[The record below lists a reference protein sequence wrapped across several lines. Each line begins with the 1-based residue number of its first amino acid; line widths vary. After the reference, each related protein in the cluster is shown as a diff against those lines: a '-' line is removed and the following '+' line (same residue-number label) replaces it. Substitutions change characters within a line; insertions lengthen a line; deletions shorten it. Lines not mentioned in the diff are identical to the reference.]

1 MKIAV
6 TGGAGFI
13 GSNLVKK
20 LIELNHDVVVID
32 DLSTGLA
39 SNLENLDC
47 EFYDESIVDNA
58 KLDKLISSSEA
69 IFHFAA
75 RGSVPRSILDPVAA
89 FQINATGTLN
99 ILEIARSTGA
109 HVIFSS
115 SSSVYGLNTSIPK
128 VESTWT
134 SPLSPYA
141 ASKLSAEALLSA
153 YANSYNIPVTNLRFF
168 NVYGPFQRPDHPYAA
183 VIPKWIWQALH
194 GKPIEIFGNGEQTR
208 DFTFVDTVVDVATT
222 SLSKVA
228 ASGQVINLAYGN
240 QISLN
245 EIKIKLN
252 EKFPKLVSSY
262 LPKRAGDVN
271 HSQNNPD
278 RVYKFFPDVSP
289 TNFEIG
295 FEKTFNW
302 LTSKYSQVIHK

>member
-20 LIELNHDVVVID
+20 LIELDHDIIVID
-32 DLSTGLA
+32 DLSTGLT

-47 EFYDESIVDNA
+47 NFQNASVVDNPN
-58 KLDKLISSSEA
+58 LYGLISSCEA

-75 RGSVPRSILDPVAA
+75 RGSVPRSISDPVAA
-89 FQINATGTLN
+89 FQINAIGTLN
-99 ILEIARSTGA
+99 ILEIARNTGA

-115 SSSVYGLNTSIPK
+115 SSSVYGHNTSIPK

-153 YANSYNIPVTNLRFF
+153 YANSYNNPVTNLRFF
-168 NVYGPFQRPDHPYAA
+168 NVYGPYQRPDHPYAA
-183 VIPKWIWQALH
+183 VIPKWIWQGLH
-194 GKPIEIFGNGEQTR
+194 GKPIEIFGDGEQTR
-208 DFTFVDTVVDVATT
+208 DFTFVDTVVDVAVT

-228 ASGQVINLAYGN
+228 ANGQVINLAYGN
-240 QISLN
+240 QVSLN
-245 EIKIKLN
+245 AIKIKLN
-252 EKFPKLVSSY
+252 EKFPNLVSNY
-262 LPKRAGDVN
+262 LPKRAGDVK
-271 HSQNNPD
+271 HSQNNPG
-278 RVYKFFPDVSP
+278 RVLKIFPDVSP
-289 TNFEIG
+289 TNFEVG

-302 LTSKYSQVIHK
+302 LKSKYS

>member
-20 LIELNHDVVVID
+20 LLELDHEVIVID

-39 SNLENLDC
+39 SNLENLNC
-47 EFYDESIVDNA
+47 NFHNISIVDSTNLY
-58 KLDKLISSSEA
+58 KFISLCEV

-75 RGSVPRSILDPVAA
+75 RGSVPRSISDPVAT
-89 FQINATGTLN
+89 FQTNSIGTLN
-99 ILEIARSTGA
+99 ILEIARNTGA

-183 VIPKWIWQALH
+183 VIPKWIRQALH
-194 GKPIEIFGNGEQTR
+194 GEPIEIFGDGEQTR

-245 EIKIKLN
+245 EIKKKLQ
-252 EKFPKLVSSY
+252 EKFPNLVSNY

-271 HSQNNPD
+271 HSQNNPE
-278 RVYKFFPDVSP
+278 RISKFFPDIIP

-295 FEKTFNW
+295 FEKTFSW
-302 LTSKYSQVIHK
+302 LKSKYS

>member
-20 LIELNHDVVVID
+20 LLELDHEVIVID

-39 SNLENLDC
+39 SNLENLNC
-47 EFYDESIVDNA
+47 NFHNISIVDST
-58 KLDKLISSSEA
+58 KLYKCISLCEV

-89 FQINATGTLN
+89 FQINSIGTLN
-99 ILEIARSTGA
+99 ILEIARNTGA
-109 HVIFSS
+109 HIIFSS

-134 SPLSPYA
+134 SPLSPYG

-168 NVYGPFQRPDHPYAA
+168 NVYGPFQRPDHLYSA

-194 GKPIEIFGNGEQTR
+194 GEPIEIFGDGEQTR
-208 DFTFVDTVVDVATT
+208 DFTFVETVVDVATT

-228 ASGQVINLAYGN
+228 ASGQVINLAYGS
-240 QISLN
+240 QVSLN
-245 EIKIKLN
+245 EIKIKLQ
-252 EKFPKLVSSY
+252 EKFPNLAY
-262 LPKRAGDVN
+262 THLPRRVADVE
-271 HSQNNPD
+271 HSQNKPD
-278 RVYKFFPDVSP
+278 RLIKFFPDIKP
-289 TNFEIG
+289 INFSIG
-295 FEKTFNW
+295 FEKTFDW
-302 LTSKYSQVIHK
+302 LKSKKS

>member
-47 EFYDESIVDNA
+47 EFHNESIVDYARLN
-58 KLDKLISSSEA
+58 KLISSSEA

-89 FQINATGTLN
+89 FQINTIGTLN
-99 ILEIARSTGA
+99 ILEIARNTGA
-109 HVIFSS
+109 HIIFSS
-115 SSSVYGLNTSIPK
+115 SSSVYGLNTLIPK
-128 VESTWT
+128 VEFTWT
-134 SPLSPYA
+134 APLSPYA

-153 YANSYNIPVTNLRFF
+153 YANSYSIPITNLRFF
-168 NVYGPFQRPDHPYAA
+168 NVYGPSQRPDHTYAA

-194 GKPIEIFGNGEQTR
+194 GKPIEIFGDGKQTR
-208 DFTFVDTVVDVATT
+208 DFTFVDTVVDVATAA
-222 SLSKVA
+222 LLKVA
-228 ASGQVINLAYGN
+228 ANGQVINLAYGN

-245 EIKIKLN
+245 EIIIKLY
-252 EKFPKLVSSY
+252 EKFPNLVINY
-262 LPKRAGDVN
+262 VPKRNGDVE
-271 HSQNNPD
+271 HSQNNPV
-278 RVYKFFPDVSP
+278 RLLKYFPEVSP
-289 TNFEIG
+289 TSFEIG

-302 LTSKYSQVIHK
+302 LKSKYS

>member
-13 GSNLVKK
+13 GSNLVRK

-47 EFYDESIVDNA
+47 EFHHESIVDNT
-58 KLDKLISSSEA
+58 KLNKLISSSEA

-75 RGSVPRSILDPVAA
+75 RGSVPRSIFDPVAA
-89 FQINATGTLN
+89 FQINTIGTLN
-99 ILEIARSTGA
+99 VLEISRNTGA
-109 HVIFSS
+109 HIIFSS

-128 VESTWT
+128 VELTWT
-134 SPLSPYA
+134 APLSPYA

-153 YANSYNIPVTNLRFF
+153 YANSYNIPITNLRFF
-168 NVYGPFQRPDHPYAA
+168 NVYGPSQRPDHPYAA
-183 VIPKWIWQALH
+183 VIPKWIWQAIH
-194 GKPIEIFGNGEQTR
+194 GKPIEIFGDGKQTR

-228 ASGQVINLAYGN
+228 ANGQMINLAYGN

-245 EIKIKLN
+245 EIKIKLL
-252 EKFPKLVSSY
+252 EKYPNLVSNY
-262 LPKRAGDVN
+262 LPKRNGDVE
-271 HSQNNPD
+271 HSQNNPEKIL
-278 RVYKFFPDVSP
+278 RCFPDVSP

-295 FEKTFNW
+295 FEKTFDW
-302 LTSKYSQVIHK
+302 LKSNYS

>member
-20 LIELNHDVVVID
+20 LMELNHDVIVID
-32 DLSTGLA
+32 DLSTGLP
-39 SNLENLDC
+39 SNLENLKC
-47 EFYDESIVDNA
+47 NFQNISIIDNP
-58 KLDKLISSSEA
+58 KLNSLISSCEA

-75 RGSVPRSILDPVAA
+75 RGSVPRSILDPVSA
-89 FQINATGTLN
+89 FKINAIGTLN
-99 ILEIARSTGA
+99 ILEIARNTGA

-134 SPLSPYA
+134 APSSPYA
-141 ASKLSAEALLSA
+141 ASKLSAEGLLSA

-183 VIPKWIWQALH
+183 VIPKWIWQAMH
-194 GKPIEIFGNGEQTR
+194 GKPIEIFGDGEQTR
-208 DFTFVDTVVDVATT
+208 DFTFVDTVIDVATA
-222 SLSKVA
+222 SLFKVET
-228 ASGQVINLAYGN
+228 SGQVINLAYGN

-252 EKFPKLVSSY
+252 ERFPKLVSNYS
-262 LPKRAGDVN
+262 PKRAGDVE
-271 HSQNNPD
+271 HSQNNPEKIL
-278 RVYKFFPDVSP
+278 RYFPNVIP
-289 TNFEIG
+289 TNFDVG

-302 LTSKYSQVIHK
+302 LKSKYS

>member
-13 GSNLVKK
+13 GSNLVRK
-20 LIELNHDVVVID
+20 LVELNHDVIVID

-47 EFYDESIVDNA
+47 EFHNESIVDKE
-58 KLDKLISSSEA
+58 KLNKLLSSSEA

-89 FQINATGTLN
+89 FQINTIGTLN
-99 ILEIARSTGA
+99 ILEIARNNGA
-109 HVIFSS
+109 HIIFSS

-128 VESTWT
+128 VELTWT
-134 SPLSPYA
+134 APLSPYA

-153 YANSYNIPVTNLRFF
+153 YANSYNIPITTLRFF
-168 NVYGPFQRPDHPYAA
+168 NVYGPSQRPDHPYAA
-183 VIPKWIWQALH
+183 VIPKWIWQAIH
-194 GKPIEIFGNGEQTR
+194 GKPIEIFGDGKQTR

-222 SLSKVA
+222 SLLKVA
-228 ASGQVINLAYGN
+228 ANGQVINLAYGN

-245 EIKIKLN
+245 EIKIKLHD
-252 EKFPKLVSSY
+252 KFPNLVSGY
-262 LPKRAGDVN
+262 LPKRHGDVE

-278 RVYKFFPDVSP
+278 MILKYFPDVSP

-302 LTSKYSQVIHK
+302 LKSKYS

>member
-20 LIELNHDVVVID
+20 LMELNHDVIVID
-32 DLSTGLA
+32 DLSTGLP
-39 SNLENLDC
+39 SNLENLKC
-47 EFYDESIVDNA
+47 NFQNVSIIDNP
-58 KLDKLISSSEA
+58 KLNSLISSCEA

-75 RGSVPRSILDPVAA
+75 RGSVPRSILDPVSA
-89 FQINATGTLN
+89 FKINAIGTLN
-99 ILEIARSTGA
+99 ILEIARNTGA

-134 SPLSPYA
+134 APLSPYA
-141 ASKLSAEALLSA
+141 ASKLSAEGLLSA
-153 YANSYNIPVTNLRFF
+153 YANSYNIPVTTLRFF
-168 NVYGPFQRPDHPYAA
+168 NVYGPLQRPDHPYAA
-183 VIPKWIWQALH
+183 VIPKWIWQAIH
-194 GKPIEIFGNGEQTR
+194 GKPIEIFGDGEQTR
-208 DFTFVDTVVDVATT
+208 DFTFVDTVIDVATA
-222 SLSKVA
+222 SLFKVET
-228 ASGQVINLAYGN
+228 SGQVINLAYGN

-245 EIKIKLN
+245 EIKTKLN
-252 EKFPKLVSSY
+252 EKFPKLVSNYS
-262 LPKRAGDVN
+262 PKRAGDVE

-278 RVYKFFPDVSP
+278 KILRYFPNVIP
-289 TNFEIG
+289 TNFDVG

-302 LTSKYSQVIHK
+302 LKSKYS